1 MNETQ
6 EKTKGKGG
14 GTHLL
19 IGVITSAI
27 LIALSWTHFYEDQ
40 EASIY
45 DFRFRLR
52 NDLFGQPAQNPA
64 ISTIDIDDVAL
75 QAFGFPFPRD
85 RHALLIDILGRFGA
99 RMIGFDIF
107 FYEPGAAL
115 LSPEDVL
122 QFGAETLSK
131 DEVVGL
137 IKNFDQ
143 NFTQASDDNPIVY
156 LAQTFEVT
164 DRGPE
169 FARQNLRS
177 RSDEKVAAI
186 RALERFSVPVPA
198 GILDGLFHTTDIEI
212 PLVDFVGAAQ
222 GVGFALPKPDHDGIV
237 RRYRLLLSYD
247 GRLYFALAFLM
258 ACDYLQVPIQNVQ
271 VVPGKHVFLPDA
283 HLADGSVT
291 DIRIPITGKGE
302 MLVNW
307 AGTYHGTFRH
317 LPYNLILDFAEN
329 ERSNGALKIAKKIAH
344 NHPDALNDG
353 ELFLEKA
360 SQEGGADLEPGL
372 LFDKATRVFFGREFE
387 QGLVSNPDLTL
398 DDIASAF
405 GVPEEDKLQFEEVW
419 TGPFREVALNLGI
432 LNVLKD
438 NADLSLQEVG
448 ERMGISR
455 LEEIKYGV
463 GVLRSLIRGGGVKPE
478 DHPLIFEDL
487 ITSAGLHG
495 QETADRIVTSKD
507 FERTVFFYGLTATG
521 THDLNPTPFGAREAM
536 LGAHVNVF
544 NTILTQNFLGR
555 VPRWG
560 NAVIMLALGLLIGF
574 MVPKLRA
581 LPGASLVVLLLAI
594 YMVATFML
602 FAKAGIWVDA
612 LGPVAT
618 LVIGYLSITL
628 YNYVQKEKEKEFV
641 QGAFGHYLDPK
652 VIDQLV
658 ENPEQLN
665 QLGGDLRVMTAFFSD
680 VASFSTI
687 SENLT
692 PVELVVL
699 LNEYLS
705 EMCDII
711 AEHSG
716 TIDKFEGD
724 AIIAFWGAP
733 LKVDDHARRALMAA
747 VDMQHKVAK
756 LRKKWETE
764 GKMEQ
769 LQKKWAEQGRGEFF
783 RVRMGIN
790 TGEMVVGNM
799 GSRTRVDYTMMGD
812 SVNLA
817 ARLEGAGK
825 AYDVSTMIS
834 ESTFQAARNDVEV
847 RELDSIRVVGKDKSV
862 RVYELLGHKGEVDPQ
877 KMEVVEC
884 YADGVAMYK
893 ERKWDEAIAYFEA
906 GLKIDQADGPCRIFI
921 ERCQDYKQDP
931 PAETWDAVYA
941 LDSK

>member
-19 IGVITSAI
+19 IGVITSAV

-52 NDLFGQPAQNPA
+52 NDLFGQPAQDPA

-85 RHALLIDILGRFGA
+85 RHALLVDILGRFGA

-122 QFGAETLSK
+122 QFEAETLSK

-143 NFTQASDDNPIVY
+143 NFIQASDDNRIVY

-186 RALERFSVPVPA
+186 RALERFSVPAPA

-258 ACDYLQVPIQNVQ
+258 ACDYLQVPIQNVK
-271 VVPGKHVFLPDA
+271 VLPGKHVFLPDA
-283 HLADGSVT
+283 HLTDGSVT

-329 ERSNGALKIAKKIAH
+329 ERSNGALKIGKKIAH

-360 SQEGGADLEPGL
+360 SQEGGADLDPGL
-372 LFDKATRVFFGREFE
+372 LFDKATRVFFGRKFE

-398 DDIASAF
+398 DAIASAF
-405 GVPEEDKLQFEEVW
+405 GVPEEEKSQFEEVW
-419 TGPFREVALNLGI
+419 AGPFREVALNLGI

-438 NADLSLQEVG
+438 NPGLSLQGVG

-487 ITSAGLHG
+487 ITSAGLDGH
-495 QETADRIVTSKD
+495 ETADRIVTSKD
-507 FERTVFFYGLTATG
+507 FEHTVFFYGLTATG

-560 NAVIMLALGLLIGF
+560 NAVIMLALGLLIGI

-581 LPGASLVVLLLAI
+581 LPGASLVVLLPAI
-594 YMVATFML
+594 YMVATFITVREGRDL
-602 FAKAGIWVDA
+602 GRCARAGRNTRHRLPEHYA
-612 LGPVAT
+612 L
-618 LVIGYLSITL
+618 
-628 YNYVQKEKEKEFV
+628 
-641 QGAFGHYLDPK
+641 
-652 VIDQLV
+652 QLC
-658 ENPEQLN
+658 
-665 QLGGDLRVMTAFFSD
+665 
-680 VASFSTI
+680 
-687 SENLT
+687 SE
-692 PVELVVL
+692 
-699 LNEYLS
+699 
-705 EMCDII
+705 
-711 AEHSG
+711 
-716 TIDKFEGD
+716 
-724 AIIAFWGAP
+724 
-733 LKVDDHARRALMAA
+733 R
-747 VDMQHKVAK
+747 
-756 LRKKWETE
+756 E
-764 GKMEQ
+764 GK
-769 LQKKWAEQGRGEFF
+769 
-783 RVRMGIN
+783 GIR
-790 TGEMVVGNM
+790 TGSLWTLP
-799 GSRTRVDYTMMGD
+799 GSQSDRP
-812 SVNLA
+812 
-817 ARLEGAGK
+817 AR
-825 AYDVSTMIS
+825 
-834 ESTFQAARNDVEV
+834 
-847 RELDSIRVVGKDKSV
+847 
-862 RVYELLGHKGEVDPQ
+862 
-877 KMEVVEC
+877 
-884 YADGVAMYK
+884 
-893 ERKWDEAIAYFEA
+893 
-906 GLKIDQADGPCRIFI
+906 
-921 ERCQDYKQDP
+921 
-931 PAETWDAVYA
+931 
-941 LDSK
+941 